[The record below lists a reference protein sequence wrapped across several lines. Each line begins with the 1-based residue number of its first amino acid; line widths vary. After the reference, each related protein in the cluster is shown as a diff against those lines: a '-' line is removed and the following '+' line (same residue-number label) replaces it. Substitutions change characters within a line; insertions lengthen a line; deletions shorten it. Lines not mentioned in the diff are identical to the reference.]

1 MRKLTKDLKFVCFCI
16 VGVLNFANSY
26 SQSPYP
32 FGMVRDSVIIN
43 DIQTLPSMFR
53 NKTFVYY
60 VYKPLTYDSTQSEM
74 VFAIHGTGGWGGGT
88 INNMIN
94 IANRR
99 NAMIIGVNMDSAG
112 CFRDH
117 ESVCVYIDSLDFCVL
132 LRPSQFIFKEL
143 YKHILQRE
151 QRVEIPSRM
160 VGFSSGAQFVTRYLL
175 FRQTYTD
182 SIPFRMFVSADP
194 YYYSFPIDTFN
205 GIAMDWMCGLL
216 FSPHIGD
223 CPSTD
228 SIYKFDC
235 NDYIVQYYN
244 ENYGVLIGT
253 FDTQPLF
260 DSPCGMIQGN
270 NRYERAQTFYAFCD
284 SNAVNRGTALQWE
297 YAEVPNV
304 GHDEYGLYNTKALPT
319 DSSSILETLL
329 FDTPYHTVPSIGPI
343 ADFYSVNTVVSTNTQ
358 VQFVNTSINAVS
370 YKWYFGDGTTSTLQ
384 NPTHTYSSVDTFTV
398 QLSAIGSSGC
408 DAWTERRHYIKV
420 NNTIGIP
427 EIHSSVLNAV
437 LSPNPAK
444 NDLSIGLGKI
454 CNNINFRIFT
464 LQGQLLLTQHW
475 KVGNSF
481 TIALPP
487 LSKGLY
493 LVEIICDE
501 GVVVKKVMVE

>member
-1 MRKLTKDLKFVCFCI
+1 MRELTKYLKLICFCI
-16 VGVLNFANSY
+16 VGVLNFANSF

-43 DIQTLPSMFR
+43 DIQTLPTMFR

-88 INNMIN
+88 INNMID

-112 CFRDH
+112 CFRDQ

-182 SIPFRMFVSADP
+182 SIPFKMFVSADP
-194 YYYSFPIDTFN
+194 YYYSFPTDTFN
-205 GIAMDWMCGLL
+205 GVGMDWMCGLI
-216 FSPHIGD
+216 FSPHSSH

-235 NDYIVQYYN
+235 NDYIIQYYN

-319 DSSSILETLL
+319 DSSSIMETLL
-329 FDTPYHTVPSIGPI
+329 FDTPYHTVPSIGAV
-343 ADFYSVNTVVSTNTQ
+343 ADFYAINTVVSTNTQ

-370 YKWYFGDGTTSTLQ
+370 YLWHFGDGTTSTLQ
-384 NPTHTYSSVDTFTV
+384 NPTHTYSSIDTFTV

-420 NNTIGIP
+420 NSTIGSP
-427 EIHSSVLNAV
+427 EISTNALNV
-437 LSPNPAK
+437 NLYPNPTK
-444 NDLSIGLGKI
+444 SDLNISFERV
-454 CNNINFRIFT
+454 CNNINLRMFSLQGKMLLSQYWNVGNAFT
-464 LQGQLLLTQHW
+464 L
-475 KVGNSF
+475 
-481 TIALPP
+481 ALPQ

-493 LVEIICDE
+493 LLEIICDE
-501 GVVVKKVMVE
+501 GVVVKKVIVE